1 MNRSSE
7 QYTQGRLRKY
17 VAEMKRTRYTGE
29 ACVRSLPES
38 VCDRHCDLRPAGP
51 AYRKKRTGIQLRRQN
66 MATSRAHDGRSRL
79 CSAMWMWMWRKER
92 GDEGHTSRVASER
105 VLLYKRAGQ
114 EREKK
119 TCGGDWGG
127 LDWYEGS
134 YPPGLPGL
142 AAWPGARLRNHHRR
156 ATRRAAV
163 PTRLNLESETAGNMY
178 TQPMSAQYPVY

>member
-38 VCDRHCDLRPAGP
+38 VCDRHCGLRPAGP

-66 MATSRAHDGRSRL
+66 MATSCAHDGRSRL
-79 CSAMWMWMWRKER
+79 CSAMWMWRKER

-119 TCGGDWGG
+119 TCEGIGAG
-127 LDWYEGS
+127 LIGTRAATR
-134 YPPGLPGL
+134 L
-142 AAWPGARLRNHHRR
+142 ACLAWPGARLRNHRR
-156 ATRRAAV
+156 GTSTFELGI
-163 PTRLNLESETAGNMY
+163 PNMH